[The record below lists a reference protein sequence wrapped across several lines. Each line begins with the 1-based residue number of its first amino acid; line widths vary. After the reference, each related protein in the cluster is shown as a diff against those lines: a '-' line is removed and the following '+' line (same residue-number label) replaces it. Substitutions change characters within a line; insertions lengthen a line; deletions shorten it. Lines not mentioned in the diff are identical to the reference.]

1 MKVKLYPKQRKA
13 LRILLDMRNGI
24 EELLFGGAA
33 GGGKSIIGCMF
44 IIIMALKFPGTRYFI
59 GRLRLKTLK
68 ESTLNSFFMVC
79 RWWGLKEGV
88 HYRYNS
94 NESYIHFIET
104 DSRVLLIDLFA
115 FPTDPD
121 FDRFGSVEFTAGFVD
136 ESNQASTKAI
146 EVIKTRLRYR
156 LKDYCDKCGELTEG
170 AEVLK
175 YDHNGEPEVFRCKNK
190 QCGCRTEGLI
200 PKMVQTCNPAKNH
213 VFNNFYKPFRDGV
226 LAAYRAFIPA
236 KSGDNPGLSKHYV
249 TLLDRLTGQMRDRLK
264 LGRWETSDP
273 YAIFDTDKSY
283 DFLNTERIVER
294 PRYFM
299 AVDPSGTGDD
309 DAEFVVASEDK
320 AIVEWTT
327 LVGKLEQSDME
338 REINRLRDFYEI
350 DESDIAIDTD
360 GLGHGLRT
368 TYPYAK
374 HIHNN
379 EVALF
384 GENKDYAN
392 IKTQLYFFLAKMIKD
407 GELAMNCWTS
417 EIEEKLM
424 QELNVVQQIE
434 IDKDGPRK
442 ITPKADIKA
451 AIGRS
456 PNKSDVLAY
465 LMRHFIAPENDRY
478 EII

>member
-13 LRILLDMRNGI
+13 LRILLNMRNGI

-136 ESNQASTKAI
+136 EANQASTKAI

-175 YDHNGEPEVFRCKNK
+175 YDENDEPEVFRCKNPK
-190 QCGCRTEGLI
+190 CGCATEGLI
-200 PKMVQTCNPAKNH
+200 PKMVMTCNPAKNH
-213 VFNNFYKPFRDGV
+213 VYNNFYKPFRDGL
-226 LAAYRAFIPA
+226 LAAFRAFIPS

-249 TLLDRLTGQMRDRLK
+249 TLLDRLTGQMRARLK
-264 LGRWETSDP
+264 EGRWETSDP
-273 YAIFDTDKSY
+273 FAIFDTDKTFE
-283 DFLNTERIVER
+283 FLNTERRVED
-294 PRYFM
+294 PGYFM
-299 AVDPSGTGDD
+299 SVDPSGTGDD
-309 DAEFVVASEDK
+309 DAEIVVMSKDLV
-320 AIVEWTT
+320 IVEWLT
-327 LVGKLEQSDME
+327 LEGQLEQSDIE
-338 REINRLRDFYEI
+338 REMDKLIAFYSINE
-350 DESDIAIDTD
+350 EDIAIDTD

-368 TYPYAK
+368 AYPNAQ

-379 EVALF
+379 GTALF
-384 GENKDYAN
+384 GEQKDYAN
-392 IKTQLYFFLAKMIKD
+392 IKTQLYFYLAKIIKE
-407 GELAMNCWTS
+407 GALAMNCWTP
-417 EIEEKLM
+417 EIEERLT
-424 QELNVVQQIE
+424 QELNVIQQVQ
-434 IDKDGPRK
+434 IDKDGPRQ
-442 ITPKADIKA
+442 ITSKKDIKA

-456 PNKSDVLAY
+456 PNKADALAY
-465 LMRHFIAPENDRY
+465 MMRHVIDSDNGETWIY
-478 EII
+478 